1 ADPHHQ
7 SYNGY
12 QPIHY
17 ASERG
22 HNECVRILVSKSADT
37 VNEQTNQLFTP
48 LHLACKAGSLETIE
62 TLIFHGANFRL
73 RDQNGFNCLHIGKYR
88 YFLFC

>member
-1 ADPHHQ
+1 M
-7 SYNGY
+7 
-12 QPIHY
+12 
-17 ASERG
+17 
-22 HNECVRILVSKSADT
+22 
-37 VNEQTNQLFTP
+37 NEQTNQLFTP